1 MILTRRHVIIELT
14 IIGLS
19 ERVGWPTLD
28 FLFSINFLIKN
39 GGNYMGRQ
47 GGLGLVRNLCQT
59 IADRLDY
66 YFVDMNYVKEN
77 GNFFL
82 RVYIDKKGGVN
93 LEDCETFS
101 ELLSKELDE
110 KDPIKGSYYLEV
122 SSPGLDRPIK
132 TDMDLERN
140 LNREVEIS
148 LYRQINNQKNY
159 TGELLDFDQD
169 KVVIMDDDVETEI
182 PRKYI
187 ALMRLHIKI

>member
-1 MILTRRHVIIELT
+1 
-14 IIGLS
+14 
-19 ERVGWPTLD
+19 
-28 FLFSINFLIKN
+28 
-39 GGNYMGRQ
+39 MGRQ

-148 LYRQINNQKNY
+148 LY
-159 TGELLDFDQD
+159 
-169 KVVIMDDDVETEI
+169 
-182 PRKYI
+182 
-187 ALMRLHIKI
+187 